1 MIKRI
6 ASLSF
11 LVLSCLILFC
21 LALPSCGHLGQRLL
35 HIEIELDGQV
45 TFEGIRGVPD
55 NMPVDEMWDVLGD
68 VHFEIDEDAVSH
80 LDALTQDL
88 TGSIVVRIK
97 HVDDELGMASLSS
110 LSLSRE
116 AIGSS
121 WLLGDGE
128 TDRVKR
134 ASAK

>member
-1 MIKRI
+1 
-6 ASLSF
+6 
-11 LVLSCLILFC
+11 
-21 LALPSCGHLGQRLL
+21 
-35 HIEIELDGQV
+35 LDGQV

-121 WLLGDGE
+121 WLLGDGV

>member
-1 MIKRI
+1 M
-6 ASLSF
+6 
-11 LVLSCLILFC
+11 
-21 LALPSCGHLGQRLL
+21 
-35 HIEIELDGQV
+35 

-68 VHFEIDEDAVSH
+68 VHFEIDEDAVGH